1 MWVLTLGKVSFIY
14 ISIYLGVANLAG
26 RQDRNYQVFSMHIA
40 IDYTAAIRKGAGIS
54 NYVRSLVD
62 ALLAQDSRNQYT
74 LLMSGRPAR
83 GYPFPQAENVRGRSI
98 IIPDRYLNMLWYR
111 WRLPLYA
118 TFFTGQVD
126 IYHGPDFVL
135 PPINGK
141 VRKVVTVHD
150 LAYVEQP
157 EYVMP
162 QLATFLNKV
171 VPEAVAAA
179 DVVAAVSQAACHTL
193 IEHFKIS
200 PEKIT
205 IIPNGIRAYFRRITD
220 PILLSATR
228 HKFGLK
234 HPLILGVGTLEP
246 RINHAGLIKAFHK
259 AQSAAGNK
267 SRPAM
272 LALAGGP
279 GWLFD
284 ETQQLIAKLKL
295 ENKVRILGHVTDL
308 ELITLYSMADV
319 FVFPSFYA
327 GFGVPLLEAMACG
340 TPVIT
345 SNTSSLQEIAG
356 DAAVLIDPHNTGQI
370 ARAMLQ
376 VLESEQLREE
386 LRQKGFARAQHFT
399 WPKAASKMLS
409 VYQKLGEGATNF
421 NDEVPVV

>member
-1 MWVLTLGKVSFIY
+1 M
-14 ISIYLGVANLAG
+14 
-26 RQDRNYQVFSMHIA
+26 RIA

-62 ALLAQDSRNQYT
+62 ALLAQDSKNQYT
-74 LLMSGRPAR
+74 LLTSGRPTR
-83 GYPFPQAENVRGRSI
+83 EHPFPQAENVRVRSI
-98 IIPDRYLNMLWYR
+98 LIPDRYLNILWYR

-150 LAYVEQP
+150 LAFVEHP
-157 EYVMP
+157 EYAMP
-162 QLATFLNKV
+162 QLATYQNKV
-171 VPEAVAAA
+171 VPEAVTAA
-179 DVVAAVSQAACHTL
+179 DVVAAVSQATSQIL
-193 IEHFKIS
+193 IEHFKIP

-205 IIPNGIRAYFRRITD
+205 IIPNGIRPYFRRITD

-234 HPLILGVGTLEP
+234 HPLVLGVGTLEP
-246 RINHAGLIKAFHK
+246 RKNHFGLIKAFHK
-259 AQSAAGNK
+259 AQSAAGYK
-267 SRPAM
+267 FRPAM

-279 GWLFD
+279 GWLYD

-295 ENKVRILGHVTDL
+295 ENKVRYLGYVTEL

-319 FVFPSFYA
+319 FVFPSFLE
-327 GFGVPLLEAMACG
+327 GFGTPLVEAMACG
-340 TPVIT
+340 APVIT
-345 SNTSSLQEIAG
+345 SNTSSLPEVAG
-356 DAAVLIDPHNTGQI
+356 NAAVLIDPHNTGQI

-376 VLESEQLREE
+376 VLESEQLQEE
-386 LRQKGFARAQHFT
+386 LRQKGYARAQYFT
-399 WPKAASKMLS
+399 WFKAASKMLS
-409 VYQKLGEGATNF
+409 VYQRLCDGATNF
-421 NDEVPVV
+421 TDEVPIV

>member
-1 MWVLTLGKVSFIY
+1 M
-14 ISIYLGVANLAG
+14 
-26 RQDRNYQVFSMHIA
+26 RIA
-40 IDYTAAIRKGAGIS
+40 IDYTAAIRQGAGIG
-54 NYVRSLVD
+54 NYVRNLVD
-62 ALLAQDSRNQYT
+62 AMLSLDSKNQYT
-74 LLMSGRPAR
+74 LLTSGHPTHER
-83 GYPFPQAENVRGRSI
+83 PFPEADNVRARSI
-98 IIPDRYLNMLWYR
+98 IIPDRYLNIIWYR
-111 WRLPLYA
+111 WRLPLSA

-141 VRKVVTVHD
+141 VRKIVTVHD
-150 LAYVEQP
+150 LAFLEHP
-157 EYVMP
+157 EYAVP
-162 QLATFLNKV
+162 QLAAYLQKV

-179 DVVAAVSQAACHTL
+179 DVVASISQTTSQTL
-193 IEHFKIS
+193 IEHFKIP

-205 IIPNGIRAYFRRITD
+205 IIPNGIQSHFRRITD
-220 PILLSATR
+220 PILLAATR

-234 HPLILGVGTLEP
+234 HPLVLGVGTLEP
-246 RINHAGLIKAFHK
+246 RQNHLGLIKAFHK

-272 LALAGGP
+272 LALASGP
-279 GWLFD
+279 GWLYD

-295 ENKVRILGHVTDL
+295 EKKVRILGHVTEL

-327 GFGVPLLEAMACG
+327 GFGVPLVEAMTCG

-345 SNTSSLQEIAG
+345 SNTSLLTEVAG

-409 VYQKLGEGATNF
+409 VYQQLGAGATNF

>member
-1 MWVLTLGKVSFIY
+1 
-14 ISIYLGVANLAG
+14 
-26 RQDRNYQVFSMHIA
+26 MHIA
-40 IDYTAAIRKGAGIS
+40 IDYTAATRKGAGIG

-62 ALLAQDSRNQYT
+62 ALLAQDSKNKYT
-74 LLMSGRPAR
+74 LLTSGRPTR
-83 GYPFPQAENVRGRSI
+83 EHPFPLAENVRGRSI
-98 IIPDRYLNMLWYR
+98 IIPDHYLNILWYR

-135 PPINGK
+135 PPIYGK

-150 LAYVEQP
+150 LAFIEQP

-171 VPEAVAAA
+171 VPETVAIA
-179 DVVAAVSQAACHTL
+179 DVVAAVSQATSHTL
-193 IEHFKIS
+193 IEHFKIP

-205 IIPNGIRAYFRRITD
+205 IIPSGIRPYFRRITD

-246 RINHAGLIKAFHK
+246 RKNHLGLIKAFHK
-259 AQSAAGNK
+259 AQSAARNQ

-272 LALAGGP
+272 LALASGP
-279 GWLFD
+279 GWLYD

-295 ENKVRILGHVTDL
+295 EKKVRILGHVTEL
-308 ELITLYSMADV
+308 ELITLYSMADM

-327 GFGVPLLEAMACG
+327 GFGVPLVEAMACG

-345 SNTSSLQEIAG
+345 SNTSLLTEVAG
-356 DAAVLIDPHNTGQI
+356 DAAVIIDPHNAGQI
-370 ARAMLQ
+370 AKAMLQ

-386 LRQKGFARAQHFT
+386 LRQKGYARAQHFT

-409 VYQKLGEGATNF
+409 VYQKLDDGATNF